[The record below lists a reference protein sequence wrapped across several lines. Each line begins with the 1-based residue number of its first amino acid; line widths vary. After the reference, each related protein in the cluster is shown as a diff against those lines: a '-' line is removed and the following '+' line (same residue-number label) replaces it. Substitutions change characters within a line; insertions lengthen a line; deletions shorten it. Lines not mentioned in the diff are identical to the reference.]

1 MDPNCIDFSRPIPLF
16 PLPNCVLFPGV
27 VQPLHIFEPRYKE
40 MVADAL
46 EDQSAVGLAL
56 LKPGWEKNYY
66 SSPAIHKML
75 CVGKIVAHEL
85 LDDGKYNLLLHGMS
99 RSKFV
104 SERKHGL
111 YRLATLEPIPEPL
124 HEPPGMAMHRRVLRE
139 LFDKTALRDL
149 TVTQSLLPLFDDSI
163 ATTRLIDV
171 LAFTLVQDLPTKQL
185 LLEELDPF
193 KRGEHLLRQLVQ
205 VAQTL
210 DSQSKPTAPAMWPPT
225 ISEN

>member
-1 MDPNCIDFSRPIPLF
+1 MDPVPIDFSRPVPLF

-40 MVADAL
+40 MIADAL
-46 EDQSAVGLAL
+46 EDQSAVGLVL

-66 SSPAIHKML
+66 SNPAIHSLL

-85 LDDGKYNLLLHGMS
+85 LEDGKYNLLLHGMN
-99 RSKFV
+99 RCKLT
-104 SERKHGL
+104 SERKRGL
-111 YRLATLEPIPEPL
+111 YRIAELDPLPESTNESPN
-124 HEPPGMAMHRRVLRE
+124 MAMHRKVLRE
-139 LFDKTALRDL
+139 LFDKTALRQL
-149 TVTQSLLPLFDDSI
+149 TVSQSLIPLFDDSI
-163 ATTRLIDV
+163 PTARLIDV
-171 LAFTLVQDLPTKQL
+171 LAFTLVQDVPTKQQ

-205 VAQTL
+205 LAQL
-210 DSQSKPTAPAMWPPT
+210 LEAQSKSATPATWPPT

>member
-1 MDPNCIDFSRPIPLF
+1 MDPGPIDFSRPIPLF

-40 MVADAL
+40 MIADAL
-46 EDQSAVGLAL
+46 EDQSAIGLVL

-66 SSPAIHKML
+66 SNPAIHNIL

-85 LDDGKYNLLLHGMS
+85 LEDGKYNLLLHGMN
-99 RSKFV
+99 RSKLL

-111 YRLATLEPIPEPL
+111 YRVATVDSISEPSDESPK
-124 HEPPGMAMHRRVLRE
+124 MAVHRKVLRD

-149 TVTQSLLPLFDDSI
+149 SVSQSLLPLFDDSMPT
-163 ATTRLIDV
+163 ARLIDV
-171 LAFTLVQDLPTKQL
+171 LAFTLVQDVLTKQL

-193 KRGEHLLRQLVQ
+193 KRGEYLLRQLVQ
-205 VAQTL
+205 LAQL
-210 DSQSKPTAPAMWPPT
+210 LKAQSKTNAPVTWPPT